1 VDDKIIIMS
10 EFSLMT
16 DYIFEVED
24 IIFKT
29 DLGENRFTRYN
40 SIWGFTLESVLDAIE
55 SIDALN

>member
-1 VDDKIIIMS
+1 MS